1 MTEQNDRNNE
11 QASPGYSINYKMI
24 PLILVYQLWVVAI
37 VQAFGWTPALSACIV
52 TGGWLSGYP
61 KGIIKNIF
69 FVFVFAIILPLLI
82 IVALG
87 LEANP
92 ITKSA

>member
-1 MTEQNDRNNE
+1 MSERDKNTQD
-11 QASPGYSINYKMI
+11 QANPAYSINYKMI

-37 VQAFGWTPALSACIV
+37 IHAFGWLPALSACVV

-61 KGIIKNIF
+61 KGFFKSTA
-69 FVFVFAIILPLLI
+69 FVFVFAIVLPLFI
-82 IVALG
+82 IVILG

-92 ITKSA
+92 IAR

>member
-1 MTEQNDRNNE
+1 MPEDTKETQEQNKP
-11 QASPGYSINYKMI
+11 SYSINLKMV

-37 VQAFGWTPALSACIV
+37 IQAFGWAPALSACVV

-61 KGIIKNIF
+61 KGFLKNTA
-69 FVFVFAIILPLLI
+69 FVFVFAIVLPLLI

-92 ITKSA
+92 VSK